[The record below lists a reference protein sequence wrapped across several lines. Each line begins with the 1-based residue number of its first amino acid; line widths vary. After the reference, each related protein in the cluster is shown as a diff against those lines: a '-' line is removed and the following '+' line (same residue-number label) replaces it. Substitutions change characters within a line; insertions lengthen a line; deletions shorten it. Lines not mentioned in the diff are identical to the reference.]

1 MAYFWTA
8 AEGLSAFELIGSRP
22 FVITAA
28 AFAAFSLPVTAWR
41 RVQSGSE

>member
-8 AEGLSAFELIGSRP
+8 AEGLFAFELIVSRL
-22 FVITAA
+22 FVIAH
-28 AFAAFSLPVTAWR
+28 AAFSLPVTAWR